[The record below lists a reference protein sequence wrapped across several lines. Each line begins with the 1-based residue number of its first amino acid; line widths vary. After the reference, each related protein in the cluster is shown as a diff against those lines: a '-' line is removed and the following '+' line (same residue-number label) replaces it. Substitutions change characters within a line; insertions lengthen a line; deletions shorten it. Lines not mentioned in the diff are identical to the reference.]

1 MAELIAADVAIF
13 LLEKLGTTAYK
24 QICLA
29 RGLKGN
35 IEKLR
40 EDIRKI
46 EGFLIDAIENQV
58 KKDDVIDWLTRL
70 KNVFLDAEDV
80 LDEFECE
87 KQRRKFVEEH
97 GSPSRKVRRFVS
109 RSNPLFFSL
118 YLGHSI
124 EYITKSLDKLY
135 ADRQKLGLNE
145 KVEGIYR
152 SVKEWKDA
160 GSFVV
165 SSKVI
170 GRDDEQRKIV
180 DCLIDHVHV
189 HDHKLS
195 VIHIYGM
202 PGIGKTALAKLVSQ
216 DERVNRY
223 FQLKIWVSV
232 TKELEV
238 HKLLEMMLNYV
249 TKKKNK
255 NSAKDHL
262 IAELQGYIKQK
273 RFLLI
278 LDNVWDEDE
287 EKWDELSGYLRGG
300 CKGSK
305 IVITTRNEQLR
316 IRCMKPDFSHKVE
329 GLSPE
334 YSLSL
339 FLQHACVEG
348 VRDINRR
355 QRLIEIGKEIVL
367 NQCEGVPLVLENL
380 GNLLYSDSNEQSWN
394 RIKESKIW
402 ELQGL
407 MTKVSATLLLS
418 YHDLSF
424 DLKRCFLC
432 CSLFERRKEI
442 CSLELI
448 QLWMAH
454 GVLPIDESK
463 CLEDIGHEVFNKLR
477 LKSFFKNVINHGWY
491 YTFHMD
497 DIIHQFA
504 LSVAKNEY
512 LMLKTSVDES
522 EVPNTL
528 RHLAIRPDG
537 IPTDRELD
545 NDDDDDDDNSCH
557 GVEVPFTKM
566 KSVRTIIFP
575 GLSSKPSIN
584 FFFNKQLIKNYVNL
598 RMLDLSKS
606 SFETLPSYIGG
617 MKRLRSLNLSWN
629 CKLTK
634 LPDSICKLQSLQ
646 SLQLQGCTELEGLPK
661 NIKNLRE
668 NLIFLSI
675 TTKEELFDHDNGI
688 QYLTS
693 LRTLMIDE
701 CHKLQLLSDKVI
713 ESLTALKTLVIS
725 NCEKL
730 LFYEKPKISPTI
742 RLQRLK
748 LSNLP
753 KAKIFPS
760 WIEGCKQSL
769 QYLWLSGCSN
779 LSITELQLQW
789 LSKRKSFMEIQITD
803 CPQLLS
809 LLPDEMHGDDIVV
822 RIFGTSTEDQ
832 KAMNCQFRQQIEQ
845 QQIMTMLDLYKSRK
859 LKAEEINANPAEHLE
874 AIKRS
879 LVGKLPQLS
888 NITTEHIE
896 SEIKFLKKRFE
907 IVHEILNGQ
916 CSNEFTW
923 NSCKKMVTAEEIVWD
938 IHPEANEFR
947 NKPFPFY
954 EELKELYSL
963 TVEDQKIIKK
973 SIEIENKDQASTSSS
988 SSSSPEAPKTMS
1000 DDETEEG
1007 KREDLIPQPM
1017 DLVPSITSS
1026 DISLAKKNEN
1036 VSGFGEIGEAIKEAA
1051 RIIAGEMKDL
1061 YGGIDAK
1068 IVKLNNELTKN
1079 TTLTMTERHKATHL
1093 ISQNNG
1099 FLSILFSLPQGLY
1112 LVSNL
1117 VMMAYI
1123 III

>member
-97 GSPSRKVRRFVS
+97 GSPSRKK
-109 RSNPLFFSL
+109 
-118 YLGHSI
+118 
-124 EYITKSLDKLY
+124 EY
-135 ADRQKLGLNE
+135 
-145 KVEGIYR
+145 
-152 SVKEWKDA
+152 
-160 GSFVV
+160 
-165 SSKVI
+165 I

-238 HKLLEMMLNYV
+238 HKLLEMMLDYI

-287 EKWDELSGYLRGG
+287 EKWEELSGYLRGG

-348 VRDINRR
+348 VRDINLR

-545 NDDDDDDDNSCH
+545 NDDDDDNSCH

-725 NCEKL
+725 NCKKL

-845 QQIMTMLDLYKSRK
+845 QQIMVSEKSLEETSTDSGLSEKIWTEDESFKLIQTMLDLYKSRK

-888 NITTEHIE
+888 NIPTEHIE

-938 IHPEANEFR
+938 VYIQIHPEANEFR

-1007 KREDLIPQPM
+1007 KREDLIPPPM

-1079 TTLTMTERHKATHL
+1079 TTLTMTERHKATNL

-1099 FLSILFSLPQGLY
+1099 FLSILFSLPDQEKEEWVRTL
-1112 LVSNL
+1112 LKDFT
-1117 VMMAYI
+1117 
-1123 III
+1123 